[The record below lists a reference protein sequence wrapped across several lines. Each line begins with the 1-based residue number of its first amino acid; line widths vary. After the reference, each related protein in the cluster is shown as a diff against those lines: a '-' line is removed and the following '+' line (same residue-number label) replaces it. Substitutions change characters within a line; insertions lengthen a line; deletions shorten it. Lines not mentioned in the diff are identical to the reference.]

1 MYKIIDIINN
11 TSLDDLILD
20 TWNLDNIGIE
30 ASAIIRHKGYFDIR
44 TSYQFE
50 YSFTDR
56 ITFTEALR
64 LLNYMDIITRQH
76 VINARI
82 EHIS

>member
-1 MYKIIDIINN
+1 MYKLIDIINN
-11 TSLDDLILD
+11 NNLDDLILD
-20 TWNLDNIGIE
+20 IWNLDHIGIE
-30 ASAIIRHKGYFDIR
+30 ASTIIRHKGYFDIS

-64 LLNYMDIITRQH
+64 LLNYKG
-76 VINARI
+76 
-82 EHIS
+82 

>member
-1 MYKIIDIINN
+1 MYKIIDIINK

-20 TWNLDNIGIE
+20 TWNLDHIGIE
-30 ASAIIRHKGYFDIR
+30 ASDIIRHKGYFDIHK
-44 TSYQFE
+44 SYQFE

-64 LLNYMDIITRQH
+64 LLNYKG
-76 VINARI
+76 
-82 EHIS
+82 

>member
-1 MYKIIDIINN
+1 MYKIIDIINK

-20 TWNLDNIGIE
+20 TWNLDHIGVE
-30 ASAIIRHKGYFDIR
+30 ASAIIRHKGYFDIYK
-44 TSYQFE
+44 SYQFE

-64 LLNYMDIITRQH
+64 LLNH
-76 VINARI
+76 KG
-82 EHIS
+82 

>member
-1 MYKIIDIINN
+1 MYKLIDIINN
-11 TSLDDLILD
+11 DLDDLILD
-20 TWNLDNIGIE
+20 IWNLDHIGIE

-50 YSFTDR
+50 YSLTDR

-64 LLNYMDIITRQH
+64 LLNH
-76 VINARI
+76 K
-82 EHIS
+82 E